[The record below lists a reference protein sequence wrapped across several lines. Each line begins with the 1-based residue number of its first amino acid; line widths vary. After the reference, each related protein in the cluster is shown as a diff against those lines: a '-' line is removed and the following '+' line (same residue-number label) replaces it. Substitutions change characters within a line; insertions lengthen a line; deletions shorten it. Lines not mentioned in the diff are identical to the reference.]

1 MMMKKK
7 YLKPA
12 MQGMNMEEGE
22 QLLQA
27 SQVGG
32 NAFNNPVS
40 GSSGHGR
47 SRDAYFFS
55 DDWDE
60 DEE

>member
-1 MMMKKK
+1 
-7 YLKPA
+7 

-22 QLLQA
+22 ELLQA